1 LLIRKDG
8 IPCSR
13 KLKIYEVIVLRMKI
27 TFETSNSVIP
37 INYNYYLSSL
47 IYSLVAFVNRELASS
62 IHEKGFGKGFK
73 FFTFSQLFFKNFKVE
88 GKRIKIFE
96 GVGCWY
102 VSSIVEELIEC
113 LISSLS
119 KGKNIK
125 IANTSFKIS
134 EVRILPSKHFGS
146 RERFRMLSPLALSVP
161 VKRNKKLYHNYLT
174 PYDPEFTRRFSEN
187 LVRKYK
193 ALYGKTPSG
202 DVKIIPDWDY
212 IKSRKRITKLLD
224 YKGVKIK
231 ATIFP
236 FEIAGD
242 PELIKLGYE
251 AGFGEFNSMGFG
263 MVKPVD

>member
-1 LLIRKDG
+1 MLIRKDG

>member
-1 LLIRKDG
+1 M
-8 IPCSR
+8 
-13 KLKIYEVIVLRMKI
+13 LRVEI
-27 TFETSNSVIP
+27 AFETSNGVIP

-47 IYSLVAFVNRELASS
+47 IYSLVASINKELASS

-73 FFTFSQLFFKNFKVE
+73 FFTFSQLFFRNFRVE
-88 GKRIKIFE
+88 GERIKIFE
-96 GVGCWY
+96 GVGWWY
-102 VSSIVEELIEC
+102 VSSVVEELIEC
-113 LISSLS
+113 LFSSLS
-119 KGKNIK
+119 RRKDIK

-134 EVRILPSKHFGS
+134 EVRILPPKHFGS

-161 VKRNKKLYHNYLT
+161 VKKNKKLYHNYLT

-193 ALYGKTPSG
+193 ALYGQTPSG

-212 IKSRKRITKLLD
+212 IKSRRRITKLLN

-231 ATIFP
+231 ASIFP

-242 PELIKLGYE
+242 PGLIKLGYE